1 VTVIATTE
9 RLADIARPDWDGLV
23 GDDGFYLSHDWL
35 SYVES
40 EQAEQP
46 RYLLATDSGIP
57 RGALTLYRVL
67 QAPNLRYRAEHFR
80 DLLGVPGRT
89 LLAGACRGYRS
100 TLLLPPSGQT
110 SASGDA
116 SASGDSSA
124 SGDASRTET
133 LASRAETL
141 AALIES
147 ARAQATEEG
156 CAGIVLPFL
165 TTGGLLEV
173 AAIAPVRAAFEMP
186 EAEIRGCD
194 QGMDG
199 YAERAP
205 RRVRARIRTDR
216 ARFGQAGWS
225 VRERNLDDCW
235 RDAARLL
242 EGLER
247 RHDHTQRTLEQL
259 ERQLAGQAKHL
270 ADRSVVFTCEDDDG
284 MAGIAVFYRWR
295 STLYGRLAG
304 FDYDR
309 LRDGREYFNIV
320 IYAPVEHAARAAV
333 KNLQLG
339 AGSWEAKGYRGA
351 TLRPLWTAFIPAG
364 TKAGVRAGG
373 GGQRPGIELINGA
386 EVRRMAEDITH
397 RSISIDP
404 EEWNA
409 PERFAAA
416 S

>member
-1 VTVIATTE
+1 VTAIATTG
-9 RLADIARPDWDGLV
+9 RLADIAQPDWDDLV
-23 GDDGFYLSHDWL
+23 GDDGFYLSYDWL

-40 EQAEQP
+40 ERAEQP
-46 RYLLATDSGIP
+46 RYLLATDAGIP
-57 RGALTLYRVL
+57 RGALTLYRVR

-80 DLLGVPGRT
+80 ELLGVPGET
-89 LLAGACRGYRS
+89 MLAGACRGYRS
-100 TLLLPPSGQT
+100 TLLLPPSG
-110 SASGDA
+110 
-116 SASGDSSA
+116 
-124 SGDASRTET
+124 
-133 LASRAETL
+133 RAETL

-147 ARAQATEEG
+147 ARAQAAAEG

-165 TTGGLLEV
+165 TTDGLLEV
-173 AAIAPVRAAFEMP
+173 AATATVRAAFEMP
-186 EAEIRGCD
+186 EAEIQGCE
-194 QGMDG
+194 QGMEG

-205 RRVRARIRTDR
+205 RRVRARIRADR
-216 ARFGQAGWS
+216 ARFGQAAWS

-247 RHDHTQRTLEQL
+247 KHDHRQRTREQL
-259 ERQLAGQAKHL
+259 ERQLAGQAKQL
-270 ADRSVVFTCEDDDG
+270 ADRSIVFTCEDDEG

-320 IYAPVEHAARAAV
+320 IYAPVEHAAKAAV
-333 KNLQLG
+333 KNLHLG

-351 TLRPLWTAFIPAG
+351 TLRPLWSAFIPAAASSWTDEKG
-364 TKAGVRAGG
+364 
-373 GGQRPGIELINGA
+373 PGLELVNGA
-386 EVRRMAEDITH
+386 EVRRMADDITH
-397 RSISIDP
+397 RSIRIDP
-404 EEWNA
+404 EEWSA

-416 S
+416 G